1 MNRYTQAA
9 DDLRRKA
16 ETGIISNG
24 DAVDALHGLAMD
36 LCCDFSL
43 TTRDAEVAMNH
54 INGLQEELGITQEQA
69 QVYSDDVCRAMV
81 AMMLQE
87 LNGGRI

>member
-9 DDLRRKA
+9 DDLRCKA
-16 ETGIISNG
+16 ETGIISKS

-36 LCCDFSL
+36 LCCDFSI
-43 TTRDAEVAMNH
+43 TTKDAEKAMNH
-54 INGLQEELGITQEQA
+54 INALQQALGITEEMAQA
-69 QVYSDDVCRAMV
+69 YSEEVCKAVV